1 HTKIKDSIPLL
12 EKNEPKMSE
21 AKNYLSSI
29 LNHGRL
35 SGLAVLLRLVSN
47 SWAQAILLLQPP
59 KALGLQE

>member
-1 HTKIKDSIPLL
+1 HAKIKDSMPLL

-59 KALGLQE
+59 EALGLQE